1 MKERIRLLVCDDHTL
16 FREGIK
22 AILCQ
27 ESTFE
32 IVGEAEDGREA
43 VTKADELH
51 PDVVLMDI
59 SMPDLS
65 GFDATRR
72 ILQGNGKIKVIILT
86 MYEEEEVINR
96 CLGAGAAGYVL
107 KDAPRS
113 HLIHAIDV
121 VNKGGQYLS
130 SRALNKVVK
139 HYVKGGRQPAATGYE
154 RLSDRER
161 EVLKLLA
168 DGLSLKEIAV
178 RLVLSVKTVDA
189 HKTNLMRKLDLHDRS
204 QLIKYAIQRKL
215 IRLPSVKTPA
225 ESPS

>member
-1 MKERIRLLVCDDHTL
+1 MKETIRVLLCDDHTL

-22 AILCQ
+22 AILKD
-27 ESTFE
+27 EPSIE
-32 IVGEAEDGREA
+32 IVGEAADGRQA
-43 VTKADELH
+43 VAQALQLL

-59 SMPDLS
+59 AMPDLS

-72 ILQGNGKIKVIILT
+72 ILQNNPKAKVIILT

-96 CLGAGAAGYVL
+96 CLAAGASGYVL
-107 KDAPRS
+107 KDAPRA

-121 VNKGGQYLS
+121 VNKGGDYMS
-130 SRALNKVVK
+130 PRALRKVVK
-139 HYVKGGRQPAATGYE
+139 QYVKGAKTTATGYE

-168 DGLSLKEIAV
+168 DGLALKEIAV
-178 RLVLSVKTVDA
+178 QLVLSVKTVDA

-204 QLIKYAIQRKL
+204 ELIKYAIQRKL
-215 IRLPSVKTPA
+215 IRLPSVKLPA
-225 ESPS
+225 DTVS